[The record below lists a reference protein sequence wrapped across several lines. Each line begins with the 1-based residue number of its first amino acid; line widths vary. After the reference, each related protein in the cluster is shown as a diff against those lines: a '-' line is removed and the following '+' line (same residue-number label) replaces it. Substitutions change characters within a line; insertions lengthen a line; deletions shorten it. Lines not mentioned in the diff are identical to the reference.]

1 MSAPAEET
9 VAFRMMLNP
18 GQAEAYR
25 QRHDAIWPE
34 LSKALIAAGVVDYRI
49 WLDPESHHL
58 FAVLRRRIDH
68 TLDRLPETE
77 VMQRWWRERVG
88 GDMPTFDNG
97 SGLSREERISAQ
109 ALARLLQVAWASPNM
124 SELMSSLPV
133 TGLDGTMKRSKAQAS
148 AHLKTGSLRDVAGV
162 AGFVDTASGKR
173 LVVVAI
179 LHHANANAARPAL
192 DAMIDWAGK
201 QP

>member
-1 MSAPAEET
+1 LQPTFSVESATLAET
-9 VAFRMMLNP
+9 IRDINKYSNNVMAQQLFLTLSQQSR
-18 GQAEAYR
+18 GVGTF
-25 QRHDAIWPE
+25 DA
-34 LSKALIAAGVVDYRI
+34 SR
-49 WLDPESHHL
+49 
-58 FAVLRRRIDH
+58 
-68 TLDRLPETE
+68 E

-88 GDMPTFDNG
+88 GEMPTFDNG

-109 ALARLLQVAWASPNM
+109 ALARLLLVAWASPHM

-162 AGFVDTASGKR
+162 AGFVDAASGKR
-173 LVVVAI
+173 WVVVAI